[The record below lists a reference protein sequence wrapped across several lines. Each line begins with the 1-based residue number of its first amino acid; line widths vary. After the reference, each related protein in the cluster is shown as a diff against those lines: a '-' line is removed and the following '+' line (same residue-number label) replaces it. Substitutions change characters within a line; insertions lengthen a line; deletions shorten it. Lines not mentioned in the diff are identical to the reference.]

1 MSTYHLPITPA
12 LSAPGTLVTP
22 GGRPMQPL
30 SLARRFVARLM
41 LALDVAKER
50 RQLAA
55 LDPRLL
61 KDIGLSESTAYRE
74 TRRSLFD
81 VPVARDG
88 HAGWEGWSR

>member
-1 MSTYHLPITPA
+1 MTPA
-12 LSAPGTLVTP
+12 LPAPGGLVTT
-22 GGRPMQPL
+22 GGKPIQPM
-30 SLARRFVARLM
+30 SLARRFAARLM

-81 VPVARDG
+81 VPSDRDG
-88 HAGWEGWSR
+88 HAEWYRLRR